1 MNNVI
6 HFKKKEDDAY
16 KTNIYY
22 RLGKAKALLNHVL
35 NNDSLTTI
43 ERSAISN
50 FINSENNIK
59 VEE

>member
-6 HFKKKEDDAY
+6 HFKKKDDAY

-22 RLGKAKALLNHVL
+22 RFGKAKALLNHVL

-43 ERSAISN
+43 ERTAIKK
-50 FINSENNIK
+50 FINSENKIK